1 MAFFLSLN
9 IYNKIYFMAA
19 GRYSFTI
26 EQGAT
31 LNLELQ
37 YKDSSG
43 NPIDLTDYSGQM
55 QIRPSVASSTVYITL
70 SSSLNADGTGLN
82 FSGSNGTTPP
92 TSGSIG
98 IYISAASSSV
108 FTFNSAY
115 YDLEIYSGSVATRL
129 IEGQVRL
136 SKQVTT

>member
-1 MAFFLSLN
+1 
-9 IYNKIYFMAA
+9 MAA

-37 YKDSSG
+37 YKDASG
-43 NPIDLTDYSGQM
+43 NSIDLTDYSGKM

-70 SSSLNADGTGLN
+70 SNSLQADGTGLN

-92 TSGSIG
+92 SSGSIG
-98 IYISAASSSV
+98 VYISAASSSLLSFDTGV
-108 FTFNSAY
+108 
-115 YDLEIYSGSVATRL
+115 YDLEIASGSFVLRIL
-129 IEGQVRL
+129 EGQVKL
-136 SKQVTT
+136 SLNVTR